1 MSEGQPVDDRTA
13 EGSVP
18 TVVQTDDVL
27 GGEPRVDGRRVGVHR
42 LYRQYDEQERSATAL
57 AEAYDLSLPEVHA
70 ALAYATANPEQMEA
84 IAERATALKKA
95 SETVVTPE

>member
-1 MSEGQPVDDRTA
+1 MSEGQPVDGRTA

-27 GGEPRVDGRRVGVHR
+27 GGEPRLDGRRVGVHR
-42 LYRQYDEQERSATAL
+42 LYRQYHEQERSATAL
-57 AEAYDLSLPEVHA
+57 AEAYELDPAEVHA
-70 ALAYATANPEQMEA
+70 ALAYATANPEQMAA
-84 IAERATALKKA
+84 IAERTTAVKKA